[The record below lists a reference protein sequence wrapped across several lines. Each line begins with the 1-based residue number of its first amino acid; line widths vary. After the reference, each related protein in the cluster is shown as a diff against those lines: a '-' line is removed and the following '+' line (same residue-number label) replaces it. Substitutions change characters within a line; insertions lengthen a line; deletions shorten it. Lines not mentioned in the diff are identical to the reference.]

1 MALINRLDQN
11 EVVQQTAPSQNTGA
25 TETKNQTSKPIDMTA
40 DKSAEEA
47 KKNNEIL
54 DYLNSD
60 EFKKL
65 SEEEQLKAFKEKYG
79 LGLSDEELTKV
90 LTNAKKVAAEFAQ
103 RTVIESGADL
113 QTTNAASSTDTIKA
127 EIAAKKDIVEELKK
141 QGIENPT
148 QGDIYDYLVQL
159 KESGAELTAEQ
170 AKILKTFN
178 ALLDNGFQGLKSS
191 DKSAEHEQTQNT
203 NQSLFT
209 VDQVLSKDFIK
220 KAPSE
225 KLRIYMD
232 AYLTKNDP
240 EYAKLSDQKK
250 KTYCK
255 DRARELVQTL
265 GKNSLSGL
273 DNKTAFVAIS
283 ILDDSQRKG
292 QIINDF
298 TDKSI
303 AQKAQIATSNEIK
316 KGINELLN
324 RKEFANKT
332 PEEQMLALADII
344 FAGDEKYANLPQ
356 EKKVAFI
363 ERHLQDKLDDMGMMV
378 DIENVPVSE
387 KRKTLTVI
395 TALLKDFAKQDEDVT
410 LESYMKDMENPIEAT
425 NRLLAIVPETE
436 ENKELIEELKTTKNI
451 LKELKLNGIENP
463 NMEQIHTYL
472 NSKTPLSEAEQ
483 RIKKQLDIYKDL
495 GADTKKFKMG
505 DKYWNTAS
513 KLIYKGKSTEEIM
526 NKGFR
531 KFKNDPEGLSK
542 YVTNILLIDGSKT
555 RYFEVMA
562 ELEKHYST
570 EEINKLFPDL
580 QVIAA
585 GKGFYNDKGKD
596 VADIAMRN
604 PSNDKV
610 SNIYNNS
617 NKYLSEEE
625 NAKFI
630 GTSIQNEILKHKAG
644 KSLNNRE
651 IYSQEDA
658 KTLFGV
664 IDKLNI
670 ASDADLSSFTE
681 IFMEGEAQ
689 NGTESQL
696 YFAEELSQFGN
707 AAITEGIAAA
717 SDSIDQNYRDAYNA
731 IIEHSLSSGNY
742 SNSESSRIMDALRTG
757 NISQETL
764 ASTSIPDSAPVEENV
779 QTSTPAQNATA
790 TASAAA
796 ASAAEQIQQAAQA
809 AAQTIS
815 QIQVDTAA
823 PAMPITNTVT
833 SRISN
838 TTGSVSGIGTSSA
851 TARTSASAST
861 SSSKKAEALN
871 NAADTKA
878 SIDSAV
884 KKWEEE
890 HNQTISNEAVE
901 ALKSSVSA
909 SVIEDVLNDPDAAG
923 DSKSALRSLVSNAS
937 SINDLFTKLVSLY
950 GSKVETRFVE
960 SLAANG
966 STAAIHSF
974 AENNGSK
981 EVIKD
986 LYMKCGSSTLKSE
999 LLNLLPSTTVSEMLA
1014 AGEIS
1019 DLGSVNYKV
1028 LKDYILKNLSN
1039 MSNSDFNNYLKY
1051 LPFDER
1057 QMLVKARLSQT
1068 SFTGSEGGDIGDY
1081 AEKLGY
1087 KPQSTQT
1094 SPVGGTQP
1102 QGASHPKTPSGVSQE
1117 EAVYD
1122 DGIEPFYDT
1131 SAEESLEEFTNESDN
1146 IQGLTPGSD
1155 EWVSQIRNRQAG
1167 IKVPPS
1173 SVYAEYSPEDR
1184 YFNWDIGAA
1193 GPTKLPFGRDYDKQK
1208 RGTVYW
1214 G

>member
-79 LGLSDEELTKV
+79 LGLSDEELTKI

-170 AKILKTFN
+170 VKMLKTFN
-178 ALLDNGFQGLKSS
+178 ALLDNGFQGLKTSQENS
-191 DKSAEHEQTQNT
+191 QAQNNTQKTLISTEVIFSEEFKN
-203 NQSLFT
+203 
-209 VDQVLSKDFIK
+209 KE
-220 KAPSE
+220 PEE
-225 KLRIYMD
+225 KLNIYMD
-232 AYLTKNDP
+232 AYLKEHDP
-240 EYAKLSDQKK
+240 EYAKLSAEEQKK
-250 KTYCK
+250 RCEEKAGQLAEALGR
-255 DRARELVQTL
+255 DENPNAASFRAR
-265 GKNSLSGL
+265 SLL
-273 DNKTAFVAIS
+273 AEAHA
-283 ILDDSQRKG
+283 KG
-292 QIINDF
+292 ETITNFSDASL
-298 TDKSI
+298 KEKAEI
-303 AQKAQIATSNEIK
+303 AASNEIK
-316 KGINELLN
+316 KGINFIL
-324 RKEFANKT
+324 ANPAFEKGT
-332 PEEQMLALADII
+332 IRQQLIAIGDVI
-344 FAGDEKYANLPQ
+344 FAGNKEYEKSNN
-356 EKKVAFI
+356 KVKYI
-363 ERHLQDKLDDMGMMV
+363 KYELQNKLDELGV
-378 DIENVPVSE
+378 PISLENMSVADQ
-387 KRKTLTVI
+387 KDAFTCTKL
-395 TALLKDFAKQDEDVT
+395 LLKDFANQPEETTLQKYITDLQDPVYANKKMAT
-410 LESYMKDMENPIEAT
+410 LLQQDNNISNKIKERISKGISTKTEILNE
-425 NRLLAIVPETE
+425 LLE
-436 ENKELIEELKTTKNI
+436 K
-451 LKELKLNGIENP
+451 GIEHPTNKDIY
-463 NMEQIHTYL
+463 IHLCEKKKLTSEEKRL
-472 NSKTPLSEAEQ
+472 KKRLEAEFMINKNSVNRKLDSNEANMA
-483 RIKKQLDIYKDL
+483 RIKHKNDR
-495 GADTKKFKMG
+495 T
-505 DKYWNTAS
+505 
-513 KLIYKGKSTEEIM
+513 TEDMVKWGVEQY
-526 NKGFR
+526 
-531 KFKNDPEGLSK
+531 KNDPAKLNEYLLTMVAECGRSVQDIENELRK
-542 YVTNILLIDGSKT
+542 YNLPQKVLAQITTNIYETAGAQAIGDDNVKDVNAIQDKLSMIDPNSATAVYGAVKLMEPANRSKVYADAMNT
-555 RYFEVMA
+555 QEKRNCASQALNNYFE
-562 ELEKHYST
+562 K
-570 EEINKLFPDL
+570 EEAVGILGDVNDL
-580 QVIAA
+580 
-585 GKGFYNDKGKD
+585 GT
-596 VADIAMRN
+596 
-604 PSNDKV
+604 V
-610 SNIYNNS
+610 SDS
-617 NKYLSEEE
+617 DFASFTQT
-625 NAKFI
+625 FI
-630 GTSIQNEILKHKAG
+630 
-644 KSLNNRE
+644 
-651 IYSQEDA
+651 EDA
-658 KTLFGV
+658 G
-664 IDKLNI
+664 
-670 ASDADLSSFTE
+670 
-681 IFMEGEAQ
+681 Q
-689 NGTESQL
+689 NGTENQL

-742 SNSESSRIMDALRTG
+742 SDSESSRIMDALRTG

-764 ASTSIPDSAPVEENV
+764 ASTSIPDSAPVDENV

-851 TARTSASAST
+851 TARASASAST

-890 HNQTISNEAVE
+890 QNQTISNEAVE

-999 LLNLLPSTTVSEMLA
+999 LLNLLPSSTVSEMLA

-1102 QGASHPKTPSGVSQE
+1102 QGASHPKTPSGVRQE

-1131 SAEESLEEFTNESDN
+1131 AAEESLEEFTNESDN